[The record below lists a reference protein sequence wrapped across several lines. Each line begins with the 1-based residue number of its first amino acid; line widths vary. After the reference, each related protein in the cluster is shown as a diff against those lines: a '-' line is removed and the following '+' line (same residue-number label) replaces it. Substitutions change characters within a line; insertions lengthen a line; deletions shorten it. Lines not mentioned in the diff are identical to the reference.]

1 VSGRV
6 IVRTLTALLSTATVI
21 SSAVTVSAAGSG
33 LGGSG
38 ESGESDGG
46 ADKGFIFAAAALG
59 GSVSSANTDS
69 GGGSAGPVCSWQLH
83 LGTVA
88 EIDITGGSPN
98 YRDAETRANVEEPG
112 PGVQA
117 LYRVSCPSGVSFRWA
132 TPSDYVDRQAL
143 IAAAYQ
149 YMVRDIP
156 APELNM
162 SPRPE
167 VGGIVNL
174 GLWLAVN
181 DPGDVSAV
189 AEVGS
194 VWAVVTARF
203 VGTTW
208 DMGNGDVVNCDGLGV
223 PYPEGSNQ
231 IAEGPCGYTYTERPP
246 AAGYTVTATGHWEA
260 HLLTSDGVDQMLD
273 PIDMEFEFAYDVDEI
288 VTTGVG

>member
-1 VSGRV
+1 MDGGDGVSASNVGR
-6 IVRTLTALLSTATVI
+6 RLLTSALFVGAAVV
-21 SSAVTVSAAGSG
+21 SSAPVGAGWG
-33 LGGSG
+33 DD
-38 ESGESDGG
+38 SDGG
-46 ADKGFIFAAAALG
+46 SEGGKLWSLATTG

-156 APELNM
+156 TPELNM

-167 VGGIVNL
+167 IGGIVNL

-288 VTTGVG
+288 ITTGVG

>member
-1 VSGRV
+1 ML
-6 IVRTLTALLSTATVI
+6 LTMVGSALLVFPVARSVQ
-21 SSAVTVSAAGSG
+21 AGFGDGQSG
-33 LGGSG
+33 
-38 ESGESDGG
+38 GG
-46 ADKGFIFAAAALG
+46 AGEGKVWSVAALG
-59 GSVSSANTDS
+59 GSVSSANTES
-69 GGGSAGPVCSWQLH
+69 GGGSAGPVCSWTLH

-98 YRDAETRANVEEPG
+98 FRDAESRANVEEPG

-156 APELNM
+156 TPELNM

-167 VGGIVNL
+167 IGGIVNL

-189 AEVGS
+189 AEVGP

-208 DMGNGDVVNCDGLGV
+208 NMGNGDVVNCDGLGV
-223 PYPEGSNQ
+223 PYPDGSNQ

-246 AAGYTVTATGHWEA
+246 SGGYTVIATGHWEA

-273 PIDMEFEFAYDVDEI
+273 PIDMEFEFAYDVGEI
-288 VTTGVG
+288 ITTGVG